1 MKKEEPIIM
10 KRMLRVT
17 TFVFALTLLV
27 TMIAGTALAA
37 GSKSEVVEV
46 TASANGA
53 AVELSYC
60 DDNTSWP
67 PLTKEIAASKI
78 DGAKP
83 EEMEV
88 IWARCIT
95 SPTLPVDLTFKTEV
109 GKNQTAYVY
118 HYDGSQWNLMGKANT
133 AITFTSLSPVGI
145 AIRTVSD
152 SSQGGEGK
160 SPATGDDGLLVTLAC
175 IAVLMGTAVAC
186 ISLRKKA

>member
-1 MKKEEPIIM
+1 M

-37 GSKSEVVEV
+37 GSKSDVVEV
-46 TASANGA
+46 TATANGA

-67 PLTKEIAASKI
+67 QLTKEIAASKI

-83 EEMEV
+83 EEME
-88 IWARCIT
+88 ILWQRCIT
-95 SPTLPVDLTFKTEV
+95 SPVLPVDLTFKTEI
-109 GKNQTAYVY
+109 GKNQSAHVY
-118 HYDGSQWNLMGKANT
+118 HYDGTQWVRMGDGNST
-133 AITFTSLSPVGI
+133 ITFTSLSPVGV
-145 AIRTVSD
+145 AVRTVSD
-152 SSQGGEGK
+152 SGKSGGK
-160 SPATGDDGLLVTLAC
+160 SPATGDNGLLVTLAC

-186 ISLRKKA
+186 ITLRKKA